1 MAATV
6 LVTGGAGYIGAHAC
20 KALAAAGF
28 LPITYDNL
36 STGHP
41 YAVKWGPLV
50 QGDLLDKPKLEETMR
65 NFQIGA
71 VMHFAASALVVESM
85 HSPELYYKNNV
96 AATLSLLEVMRKSG
110 LSKLVFSS
118 TCATYG
124 NPTQL
129 PISEAHPQAPINPY
143 GRTKWMIEQMLAD
156 FGKAYGLQS
165 AVLRYF
171 NAAGADAN
179 AEIGE
184 NHTPETHL
192 VPAVIQAALGLR
204 PEVVVYGTTFPTAD
218 GSAVRDYVHVS
229 DLADAHVLALQKL
242 MSKNESFTLNLGTGT
257 GSSVLQIIEAVETF
271 SGKKIAV
278 RLEAARPG
286 EPHTLLADGAR
297 ARTEL
302 GWNPSRSGLKNIVE
316 TAWKWHSLLAEQS
329 PIVRSTMHRLVW
341 S

>member
-1 MAATV
+1 MAAAV

-28 LPITYDNL
+28 LPVTYDNL

-50 QGDLLDKPKLEETMR
+50 QGDLLDQAKLAETIR

-71 VMHFAASALVVESM
+71 VIHFAASALVVESM

-129 PISEAHPQAPINPY
+129 PILETHPQAPINPY

-156 FGKAYGLQS
+156 FGKAYGLHS

-171 NAAGADAN
+171 YAAGADA
-179 AEIGE
+179 
-184 NHTPETHL
+184 
-192 VPAVIQAALGLR
+192 
-204 PEVVVYGTTFPTAD
+204 
-218 GSAVRDYVHVS
+218 
-229 DLADAHVLALQKL
+229 
-242 MSKNESFTLNLGTGT
+242 
-257 GSSVLQIIEAVETF
+257 
-271 SGKKIAV
+271 
-278 RLEAARPG
+278 
-286 EPHTLLADGAR
+286 GA
-297 ARTEL
+297 
-302 GWNPSRSGLKNIVE
+302 
-316 TAWKWHSLLAEQS
+316 
-329 PIVRSTMHRLVW
+329 
-341 S
+341 